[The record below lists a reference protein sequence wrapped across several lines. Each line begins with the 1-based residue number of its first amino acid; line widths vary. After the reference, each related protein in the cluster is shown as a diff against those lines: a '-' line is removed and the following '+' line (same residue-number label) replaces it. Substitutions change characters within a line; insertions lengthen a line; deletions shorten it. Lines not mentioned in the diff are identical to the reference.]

1 MYAGSNQLIP
11 EMLVTTKDDQNIS
24 IKNKTSVFANE
35 SKSENDSETSM
46 QNTNTTTSCVSNT
59 SNSSSASSST
69 ENPSFANSSN

>member
-11 EMLVTTKDDQNIS
+11 EILVTTKDDQNIS

-46 QNTNTTTSCVSNT
+46 QNTNTTTCVSNT